1 MASEEV
7 EAAPEAEAPAP
18 EDTAAPSAAAAL
30 APEDNAAQPAAAA
43 PAPEAAAAPAAA
55 SPRGMRAGL
64 ESSVYHQ
71 GELPVRRVPLTATGA
86 PTAASPPAVEPRVG
100 SVLLGAPQLALPPG
114 ARTGGSGR
122 VTLLS
127 TQSEAEARRLASAK
141 AADSEAFNTQAK
153 PKKRRPKP
161 KPKPPS
167 PAVPHVNPKLGQ
179 GSLDKNSG
187 PGPGTYHDGLAKGFG
202 ATKPSGTAAWPK
214 CPSSQQPMRPPA
226 CSGRL
231 PRPETGA
238 LAAWMPKSGCGNSL
252 LLTQSLIPPPLTYQ
266 AAPLR
271 CSGASS
277 TRVTQTAHTA
287 RRSRQAPVRTMWCTR
302 ASAGRQGSGSWSK
315 LTSQWR
321 HSLPPRTPGTH
332 GLRPLL
338 LHALRKER
346 CSLAHAPVA

>member
-122 VTLLS
+122 VRS
-127 TQSEAEARRLASAK
+127 RCSAPNQRPK
-141 AADSEAFNTQAK
+141 HADS
-153 PKKRRPKP
+153 PRPKLRILRHLTP
-161 KPKPPS
+161 RPSPRRGGRSRSRSRRHRRCLTSTPSSARGRSTRTAVPDRALTMTVWPRDLAPPS
-167 PAVPHVNPKLGQ
+167 RRAPQHGQ
-179 GSLDKNSG
+179 S
-187 PGPGTYHDGLAKGFG
+187 
-202 ATKPSGTAAWPK
+202 
-214 CPSSQQPMRPPA
+214 
-226 CSGRL
+226 
-231 PRPETGA
+231 A
-238 LAAWMPKSGCGNSL
+238 LARSSPCGH
-252 LLTQSLIPPPLTYQ
+252 PL
-266 AAPLR
+266 
-271 CSGASS
+271 
-277 TRVTQTAHTA
+277 A
-287 RRSRQAPVRTMWCTR
+287 RA
-302 ASAGRQGSGSWSK
+302 
-315 LTSQWR
+315 
-321 HSLPPRTPGTH
+321 TP
-332 GLRPLL
+332 
-338 LHALRKER
+338 
-346 CSLAHAPVA
+346 